1 MLHDTYLNDDVHV
14 AHLSL
19 VRYILHDLST
29 HSAVYPS
36 LILQRVVILS
46 FTMRLLRSLL
56 PTLVIVL
63 CTLTHVVSGVAIPI
77 EVMQQRV
84 THHNAKAQGR
94 LLSLLTHSILST
106 TFLPAPTHP
115 QPLTGEV
122 VNVRSAE
129 AKDPE
134 GISYLSLPGADGG
147 RMSTDEPKPRKRAR
161 GVRYHP

>member
-1 MLHDTYLNDDVHV
+1 MLHDTYLNDKVRV
-14 AHLSL
+14 THLSL

-29 HSAVYPS
+29 YSAVYPS
-36 LILQRVVILS
+36 LILQRVALLS

-56 PTLVIVL
+56 PTLVILL
-63 CTLTHVVSGVAIPI
+63 CTMTHVVSGVAIPI
-77 EVMQQRV
+77 EVMQRV
-84 THHNAKAQGR
+84 THHDAKAQGR

-122 VNVRSAE
+122 VNVRFAE

-134 GISYLSLPGADGG
+134 GVSYLSLPGADGG